1 MAGGTGGHVYPALAA
16 ADELVAQGGKVAW
29 LGSVGGMEAR
39 IVGNTDIPL
48 HLILVKGLRGKG
60 LLTRVTAPVKLLRAL
75 WQTFFVF
82 RRVRPDC
89 VLGMGGFAAGPGGLM
104 AVMLNKPLVIHEQN
118 AIPGMTNRWLCK
130 WAKCVLQA
138 FPQTFGKGLADSDR
152 IHTVGNPVR
161 RDLVNFASP
170 ESRGVG
176 CRQPSVLILGG
187 SRGAQALNE
196 IVPKALALM
205 PENLRPEVVHQA
217 GEGKDQ
223 TCRQLYQELDV
234 AAQVVAFVNDI
245 ASQYQ
250 RADLVICRAGALT
263 LAELT
268 AVGLGAVLVPF
279 PHAVDDHQT
288 ANASYMVEAQAAR
301 LIPQQHL
308 TAESLMDTLCE
319 LMGCPQELLEMA
331 KRAAQLAKPEAT
343 ASVARFC
350 LEASQERMTSKVDK

>member
-1 MAGGTGGHVYPALAA
+1 MTKTFLIMAGGTGGHVYPALAA
-16 ADELVAQGGKVAW
+16 ADELVAQGGKVVW

-39 IVGNTDIPL
+39 IVGNTDIPM
-48 HLILVKGLRGKG
+48 HLILVKGLRGQG
-60 LLTRVTAPVKLLRAL
+60 LLTKVMAPSKLLRAL

-130 WAKCVLQA
+130 WAKFVLQA
-138 FPQTFGKGLADSDR
+138 FPQTFAKGLTDPDR
-152 IHTVGNPVR
+152 VHTVGNPVR
-161 RDLVNFASP
+161 RDLVSFASP

-176 CRQPSVLILGG
+176 TRKPSLLILGG

-223 TCRQLYQELDV
+223 KCRELYQELNV
-234 AAQVVAFVNDI
+234 AVQVVAFVTDM
-245 ASQYQ
+245 ARQYQ

-263 LAELT
+263 LAEL
-268 AVGLGAVLVPF
+268 AMVGLGAVLVPY
-279 PHAVDDHQT
+279 PYAVDDHQT

-301 LIPQQHL
+301 LLPQQNL
-308 TAESLMDTLCE
+308 SADSLMRTLSE
-319 LMGCPQELLEMA
+319 LMSCPQKLLEMA
-331 KRAAQLAKPEAT
+331 KRAAQLAKPGAT
-343 ASVARFC
+343 ASVVSYC
-350 LEASQERMTSKVDK
+350 LQASQ